1 MKKII
6 IGNNLL
12 GKLNSLFNFDQFS
25 KIAVLTDENI
35 PKSLADTIQ
44 KSINKKL
51 IKIII
56 PAGEKEKNIE
66 TVKKIWE
73 EMFENGLSKNARIFQ
88 EYHALIVA
96 WGKSHDT

>member
-35 PKSLADTIQ
+35 QVSLISQISQIKKISKQSKKSGKQCL
-44 KSINKKL
+44 
-51 IKIII
+51 KIILT
-56 PAGEKEKNIE
+56 A
-66 TVKKIWE
+66 V
-73 EMFENGLSKNARIFQ
+73 LC
-88 EYHALIVA
+88 
-96 WGKSHDT
+96 

>member
-12 GKLNSLFNFDQFS
+12 GKLDSLFDFGQFS

-35 PKSLADTIQ
+35 QISLISQISQIKKSLNRELVIITIP
-44 KSINKKL
+44 S
-51 IKIII
+51 
-56 PAGEKEKNIE
+56 GEKEKNIE

-73 EMFENGLSKNARIFQ
+73 K
-88 EYHALIVA
+88 
-96 WGKSHDT
+96 